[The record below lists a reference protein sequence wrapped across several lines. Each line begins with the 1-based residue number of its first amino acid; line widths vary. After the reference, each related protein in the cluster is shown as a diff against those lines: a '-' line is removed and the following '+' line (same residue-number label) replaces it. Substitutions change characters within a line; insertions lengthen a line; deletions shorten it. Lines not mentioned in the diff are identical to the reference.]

1 MQVITIGNK
10 IISEGLREF
19 CKQIYSGY
27 APAPHP
33 PAWGVVKNFR
43 KVFAGGGGQKFL
55 FFLRGGGGPII
66 LK

>member
-1 MQVITIGNK
+1 MQIITIGNK

-33 PAWGVVKNFR
+33 PAWW
-43 KVFAGGGGQKFL
+43 GG
-55 FFLRGGGGPII
+55 GGGGPV
-66 LK
+66 